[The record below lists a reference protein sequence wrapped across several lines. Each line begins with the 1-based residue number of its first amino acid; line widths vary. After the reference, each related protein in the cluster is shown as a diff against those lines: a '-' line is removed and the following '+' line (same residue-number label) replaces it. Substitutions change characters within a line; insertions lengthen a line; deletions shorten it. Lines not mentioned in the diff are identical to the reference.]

1 MPGSWDP
8 QVYRE
13 RAQQWRHAAA
23 ALPPGETQNAYISL
37 SKGYEDLA
45 TLIEIDGMGEKR
57 RTALVHFQTDGEM
70 APNPTLLSDD
80 RLATD
85 GIWASG
91 CRHPVQHRH
100 ADGRLGLLSRTTA
113 GAQPRSDQRFVAA
126 HCRFY

>member
-57 RTALVHFQTDGEM
+57 RTQFQQSTPHQILSSSTQIPI
-70 APNPTLLSDD
+70 APSAAPADPT
-80 RLATD
+80 
-85 GIWASG
+85 
-91 CRHPVQHRH
+91 
-100 ADGRLGLLSRTTA
+100 
-113 GAQPRSDQRFVAA
+113 
-126 HCRFY
+126 